1 MVTRAASDKAP
12 RRPLGAGLAPL
23 SPPPRLL
30 SRYGYFPLHP
40 SLLQSSAG
48 CPGLESTFHRGLEVS
63 PLEGAAA
70 LLPRARRQPREP
82 TWHTATEANR
92 LGLVP
97 SMGLCVSLCP
107 YPRA

>member
-1 MVTRAASDKAP
+1 MVTRAVSDKAP
-12 RRPLGAGLAPL
+12 RRPLSAGLAPL
-23 SPPPRLL
+23 SLPPRFL
-30 SRYGYFPLHP
+30 SRYGYFPLRP
-40 SLLQSSAG
+40 SLLQSSEG
-48 CPGLESTFHRGLEVS
+48 CPGLESTFRRGLEVS

-82 TWHTATEANR
+82 TRHAATEANH